1 MKMTSASRS
10 RIEVFYKIQIKKEKA
25 QDFLVLEDLEA
36 LLVYPISHLDR
47 IAFNKWMMGQ
57 QCIGIIIMTAI
68 ALHLWKVVLHLC
80 HRW

>member
-47 IAFNKWMMGQ
+47 IAFNK
-57 QCIGIIIMTAI
+57 
-68 ALHLWKVVLHLC
+68 
-80 HRW
+80 